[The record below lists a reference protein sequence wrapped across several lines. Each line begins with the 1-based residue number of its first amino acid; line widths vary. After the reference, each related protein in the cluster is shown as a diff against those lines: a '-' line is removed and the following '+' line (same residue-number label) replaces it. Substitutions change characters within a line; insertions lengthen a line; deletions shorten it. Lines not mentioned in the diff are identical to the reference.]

1 MRLIYSGNFV
11 AKLVFARRIFPALG
25 NANEF
30 SLLSLN
36 GKIVMSKT
44 AYHITLKGYV
54 GGYDFDRST
63 VDKELAK
70 NEGKQV
76 NVLIDSL
83 GGSLATGLS
92 ISAAF
97 KNHGN
102 VNVHFVGLNAS
113 AATIASLGAA
123 HISID
128 AGAMYLV
135 HKCSMAFFEWGSL
148 NSDQFATLIAD
159 FEKIKADL
167 DKLDLNVAQIYAKK
181 CRKPT
186 ADLLALMK
194 VGGWLTAKEALD
206 WGFVD
211 EITDLDDEPAPKL
224 TDALASA
231 MASEGMPIPNIP
243 LAETDREGLFG
254 KFLTAIASLF
264 RSPSNSISTAM
275 IKTYTFLS
283 AILADNPLTVN
294 DGKAAITAAQLDC
307 IEDALADKDRLC
319 NEQKKT
325 IEERDATITDLQ
337 AKLAAKPAASTTAVV
352 EDGKPGGDA
361 PKNDVE
367 QFVDTYNSARALYNG
382 V

>member
-1 MRLIYSGNFV
+1 M
-11 AKLVFARRIFPALG
+11 P
-25 NANEF
+25 
-30 SLLSLN
+30 
-36 GKIVMSKT
+36 KT
-44 AYHITLKGYV
+44 TYNISLKGYV
-54 GGYDFDRST
+54 GGYDFDRAT

-159 FEKIKADL
+159 CEKIKADL

-181 CRKPT
+181 CRKPV

-243 LAETDREGLFG
+243 LADTDREGLFG

-264 RSPSNSISTAM
+264 KPSTNPITTAM

-307 IEDALADKDRLC
+307 IEDALAEKDRLC

-325 IEERDATITDLQ
+325 IEERDATSADLQ

-352 EDGKPGGDA
+352 EDSKPGGDA

-367 QFVDTYNSARALYNG
+367 QFVDTYNSARALYDE

>member
-1 MRLIYSGNFV
+1 M
-11 AKLVFARRIFPALG
+11 P
-25 NANEF
+25 
-30 SLLSLN
+30 
-36 GKIVMSKT
+36 KT
-44 AYHITLKGYV
+44 AYNISLKGYV
-54 GGYDFDRST
+54 GGADFDRTT
-63 VDKELAK
+63 VDKTLAQ

-135 HKCSMAFFEWGSL
+135 HQCSMAFFEWGSL
-148 NSDQFATLIAD
+148 NSAQFATLIAD
-159 FEKIKADL
+159 CEKIKADL
-167 DKLDLNVAQIYAKK
+167 DKLDLNCAQLYAARCK
-181 CRKPT
+181 RKPE
-186 ADLLALMK
+186 DLLALMK
-194 VGGWLTAKEALD
+194 AGGWLTAKEALD

-211 EITDLDDEPAPKL
+211 EITDLADEPAPKL

-243 LAETDREGLFG
+243 LSESDKESAFA
-254 KFLTAIASLF
+254 KFISALTSF
-264 RSPSNSISTAM
+264 FKPSTNPISTAM

-283 AILADNPLTVN
+283 AILADKPLTVK
-294 DGKAAITAAQLDC
+294 DGAATVTAAQLDA
-307 IEDALADKDRLC
+307 IEDALAEKDRIC

-325 IEERDATITDLQ
+325 IADLQ
-337 AKLAAKPAASTTAVV
+337 AKLAAKPAEASSQVV
-352 EDGKPGGDA
+352 EDNKPSGSAG

-367 QFVDTYNSARALYNG
+367 QFVETYNSAKKLFDE

>member
-1 MRLIYSGNFV
+1 M
-11 AKLVFARRIFPALG
+11 P
-25 NANEF
+25 
-30 SLLSLN
+30 
-36 GKIVMSKT
+36 KT
-44 AYHITLKGYV
+44 TYQISLKGYV
-54 GGYDFDRST
+54 GGYDFDRAT

-70 NEGKQV
+70 NDGKQV

-148 NSDQFATLIAD
+148 NSDQFTTLIAD
-159 FEKIKADL
+159 CEKIKADL
-167 DKLDLNVAQIYAKK
+167 DKLDLNCAQLYAARCK
-181 CRKPT
+181 RKPE
-186 ADLLALMK
+186 DLIALMK
-194 VGGWLTAKEALD
+194 VGGWLTSKEAHD

-211 EITDLDDEPAPKL
+211 EITDLADEPAPKL

-243 LAETDREGLFG
+243 VADADRDGRFG
-254 KFLTAIASLF
+254 KFLTAIVSLF
-264 RSPSNSISTAM
+264 KPSTNPITTAM
-275 IKTYTFLS
+275 IKTYTYLS
-283 AILADNPLTVN
+283 AILADKPLTVS
-294 DGKAAITAAQLDC
+294 DGTATVTVAQL
-307 IEDALADKDRLC
+307 DALADKNRLC
-319 NEQKKT
+319 DEQKKT
-325 IEERDATITDLQ
+325 IEQRDATIADLK
-337 AKLAAKPAASTTAVV
+337 AKLDKKPAEPSKQVV
-352 EDGKPGGDA
+352 EDNKPGGDPA

-367 QFVDTYNSARALYNG
+367 QFVDTYNSARALYNE

>member
-1 MRLIYSGNFV
+1 M
-11 AKLVFARRIFPALG
+11 P
-25 NANEF
+25 
-30 SLLSLN
+30 
-36 GKIVMSKT
+36 KT
-44 AYHITLKGYV
+44 AYHISLKGYV

-63 VDKELAK
+63 VDRELAK

-135 HKCSMAFFEWGSL
+135 HQCSMAFFEWGSL
-148 NSDQFATLIAD
+148 NSAQFATLIAD
-159 FEKIKADL
+159 CEKIKADL
-167 DKLDLNVAQIYAKK
+167 DKLDLNCAQLYAARCK
-181 CRKPT
+181 RKT
-186 ADLLALMK
+186 EDLLALMK

-211 EITDLDDEPAPKL
+211 EITDLADEPAPKL

-231 MASEGMPIPNIP
+231 MANAGMPIPNIP
-243 LAETDREGLFG
+243 IAESDKESAFA
-254 KFLTAIASLF
+254 KFIAALTSLF
-264 RSPSNSISTAM
+264 SAKAERQADNKPFTNPITTAM

-283 AILADNPLTVN
+283 AILADKPLTVK
-294 DGKAAITAAQLDC
+294 DGAATVTVAQLDA
-307 IEDALADKDRLC
+307 IEDALAEKDSLC
-319 NEQKKT
+319 NEQKLT
-325 IEERDATITDLQ
+325 IADLQ
-337 AKLAAKPAASTTAVV
+337 AKLDKQPAEPTKQVV
-352 EDGKPGGDA
+352 EDRKPGGDPA

-367 QFVDTYNSARALYNG
+367 QFVDTYNSARALYNE

>member
-1 MRLIYSGNFV
+1 
-11 AKLVFARRIFPALG
+11 
-25 NANEF
+25 
-30 SLLSLN
+30 
-36 GKIVMSKT
+36 MSKT
-44 AYHITLKGYV
+44 AYNISLKGYV
-54 GGYDFDRST
+54 GGYDFDRAT

-148 NSDQFATLIAD
+148 NSDQFTTLIAD
-159 FEKIKADL
+159 CEKIKADL

-194 VGGWLTAKEALD
+194 VGGWLTAKGALD

-211 EITDLDDEPAPKL
+211 EITDLDDEPAPKM

-231 MASEGMPIPNIP
+231 MANAGMPIPNIP
-243 LAETDREGLFG
+243 ISEADKESAFDR
-254 KFLTAIASLF
+254 FLTAITSLF
-264 RSPSNSISTAM
+264 KPSTNPITTAM

-283 AILADNPLTVN
+283 AILADKPLTVN
-294 DGKAAITAAQLDC
+294 DGKATVSTEQLDC
-307 IEDALADKDRLC
+307 IEDALAEKDRLC

-325 IEERDATITDLQ
+325 IEQRDATIADLK
-337 AKLAAKPAASTTAVV
+337 AKLVAKPAASTTTIV
-352 EDGKPGGDA
+352 EDNKPGGGEPA

-367 QFVDTYNSARALYNG
+367 AFVDTYNSARALFDE

>member
-1 MRLIYSGNFV
+1 
-11 AKLVFARRIFPALG
+11 
-25 NANEF
+25 
-30 SLLSLN
+30 LLSLN
-36 GKIVMSKT
+36 GKIAMPKT
-44 AYHITLKGYV
+44 TYNISLKGYV
-54 GGYDFDRST
+54 GGYDFDRAT

-159 FEKIKADL
+159 CEKIKADL

-181 CRKPT
+181 CRKPV

-243 LAETDREGLFG
+243 LADTDREGLFG

-264 RSPSNSISTAM
+264 KPSTNPITTAM

-307 IEDALADKDRLC
+307 IEDALAEKDRLC

-325 IEERDATITDLQ
+325 IEERDATIADLQ

-352 EDGKPGGDA
+352 EDSKPGGDA

-367 QFVDTYNSARALYNG
+367 QFVDTYNSARALYDE

>member
-1 MRLIYSGNFV
+1 
-11 AKLVFARRIFPALG
+11 
-25 NANEF
+25 
-30 SLLSLN
+30 
-36 GKIVMSKT
+36 MSKT
-44 AYHITLKGYV
+44 AYQISLKGYV
-54 GGYDFDRST
+54 GGYDFDRAT

-97 KNHGN
+97 RNHGN

-159 FEKIKADL
+159 CEKIKADL
-167 DKLDLNVAQIYAKK
+167 DKLDLNCAQLYAARCK
-181 CRKPT
+181 RKPE
-186 ADLLALMK
+186 DLLALMK
-194 VGGWLTAKEALD
+194 VGGWLSAKEALG

-211 EITDLDDEPAPKL
+211 EITDLADEPAPKL

-254 KFLTAIASLF
+254 KFLTAIASIF
-264 RSPSNSISTAM
+264 KPSTNPITTAM

-283 AILADNPLTVN
+283 AILADKPITVK
-294 DGKAAITAAQLDC
+294 DGTASVSTAQLDA
-307 IEDALADKDRLC
+307 IEAALADKDRIC

-325 IEERDATITDLQ
+325 IEERDATIADLQ
-337 AKLAAKPAASTTAVV
+337 AKLAAKPAASTTNVV
-352 EDGKPGGDA
+352 EDGKPGEA
-361 PKNDVE
+361 ETKTDVE
-367 QFVDTYNSARALYNG
+367 QYVDTYNSARALFNE

>member
-1 MRLIYSGNFV
+1 
-11 AKLVFARRIFPALG
+11 
-25 NANEF
+25 
-30 SLLSLN
+30 
-36 GKIVMSKT
+36 MSKT
-44 AYHITLKGYV
+44 AYNISLKGYV
-54 GGYDFDRST
+54 GGYDFDRAT

-159 FEKIKADL
+159 CEKIKADL

-181 CRKPT
+181 CSKPT

-283 AILADNPLTVN
+283 AILTDNPLAVN

-307 IEDALADKDRLC
+307 IEDALAEKDRLC

-325 IEERDATITDLQ
+325 IEERDATIADLQ
-337 AKLAAKPAASTTAVV
+337 AKLAAKPAASTTTVV
-352 EDGKPGGDA
+352 EDSKPGEA
-361 PKNDVE
+361 VTKTDVE
-367 QFVDTYNSARALYNG
+367 QYVDTYNSARALYNE

>member
-1 MRLIYSGNFV
+1 
-11 AKLVFARRIFPALG
+11 
-25 NANEF
+25 
-30 SLLSLN
+30 
-36 GKIVMSKT
+36 MSKT
-44 AYHITLKGYV
+44 AYNITLKGYV

-63 VDKELAK
+63 VDRELAK

-97 KNHGN
+97 RNHGN

-148 NSDQFATLIAD
+148 NSDQFTTLIAD
-159 FEKIKADL
+159 CEKIKADL
-167 DKLDLNVAQIYAKK
+167 DKLDLNCAQLYAARCK
-181 CRKPT
+181 RKPE
-186 ADLLALMK
+186 DLLALMK
-194 VGGWLTAKEALD
+194 VGGWLSAKEALD

-211 EITDLDDEPAPKL
+211 EITDLADEPAPKL

-243 LAETDREGLFG
+243 LSESDKESAFA
-254 KFLTAIASLF
+254 KFIAALTSLF
-264 RSPSNSISTAM
+264 SAKAERQADNKPSTNPITTAM

-283 AILADNPLTVN
+283 AILADKPLTVK
-294 DGKAAITAAQLDC
+294 DGAATVTVAQLDA
-307 IEDALADKDRLC
+307 IEDALAEKDRLC
-319 NEQKKT
+319 NEQKQT
-325 IEERDATITDLQ
+325 IADLQ
-337 AKLAAKPAASTTAVV
+337 AKLDKQPAEPTKQVV
-352 EDGKPGGDA
+352 EDSKPGGDPA

-367 QFVDTYNSARALYNG
+367 QFVDTYNSARALYNE

>member
-1 MRLIYSGNFV
+1 M
-11 AKLVFARRIFPALG
+11 P
-25 NANEF
+25 
-30 SLLSLN
+30 
-36 GKIVMSKT
+36 KI
-44 AYHITLKGYV
+44 AYNISLKGYV
-54 GGYDFDRST
+54 GGADFDRTT
-63 VDKELAK
+63 VDKTLAQ

-135 HKCSMAFFEWGSL
+135 HQCSMAFFEWGSL
-148 NSDQFATLIAD
+148 NSAQFATLIAD
-159 FEKIKADL
+159 CEKIKADL
-167 DKLDLNVAQIYAKK
+167 DKLDLNCAQLYAARCK
-181 CRKPT
+181 RKPE
-186 ADLLALMK
+186 DLLALMK
-194 VGGWLTAKEALD
+194 AGGWLTAREALD

-211 EITDLDDEPAPKL
+211 EITDLADEPAPKL

-243 LAETDREGLFG
+243 VAEADKDSAFSRFLAA
-254 KFLTAIASLF
+254 LTSF
-264 RSPSNSISTAM
+264 FKPSTNPISTAM

-283 AILADNPLTVN
+283 AILADKPLTVK
-294 DGKAAITAAQLDC
+294 DGAATVTTAQLDA
-307 IEDALADKDRLC
+307 IEDALAEKDRIY
-319 NEQKKT
+319 NEQKQN
-325 IEERDATITDLQ
+325 IADLQ
-337 AKLAAKPAASTTAVV
+337 AKLAAKPAEASSQVV
-352 EDGKPGGDA
+352 EDNKPSGSAG

-367 QFVDTYNSARALYNG
+367 QFVETYNSAKKLFDE

>member
-1 MRLIYSGNFV
+1 
-11 AKLVFARRIFPALG
+11 
-25 NANEF
+25 
-30 SLLSLN
+30 
-36 GKIVMSKT
+36 MSKT
-44 AYHITLKGYV
+44 AYNISLKGYV

-63 VDKELAK
+63 VDRELAK

-135 HKCSMAFFEWGSL
+135 HKCSMALFSALQSACGGYEWGSL

-159 FEKIKADL
+159 CEKIKADL
-167 DKLDLNVAQIYAKK
+167 DKLDLNCAQLYAARCK
-181 CRKPT
+181 RKT
-186 ADLLALMK
+186 EDLLALMK

-211 EITDLDDEPAPKL
+211 EITDLADEPAPKL

-231 MASEGMPIPNIP
+231 MANAGMPIPNIP
-243 LAETDREGLFG
+243 ISVTDEVAWLGQEPDKESAFAR
-254 KFLTAIASLF
+254 FLTAITSLF
-264 RSPSNSISTAM
+264 KPSTNPITTAM

-283 AILADNPLTVN
+283 AILADKPLTVN
-294 DGKAAITAAQLDC
+294 DGKATVSTEQLDC
-307 IEDALADKDRLC
+307 IEDALAEKDRLC

-325 IEERDATITDLQ
+325 IEQRDATIADLK
-337 AKLAAKPAASTTAVV
+337 AKLDAKPAASTTTVV
-352 EDGKPGGDA
+352 EDNKPGGEPA

-367 QFVDTYNSARALYNG
+367 AFVDTYNSARALFDE

>member
-1 MRLIYSGNFV
+1 MVSNRYHM
-11 AKLVFARRIFPALG
+11 A
-25 NANEF
+25 
-30 SLLSLN
+30 
-36 GKIVMSKT
+36 KT
-44 AYHITLKGYV
+44 AYHISLKGYV
-54 GGYDFDRST
+54 GGLDFDRST
-63 VDKELAK
+63 VDSTLAK
-70 NEGKQV
+70 NEGKEV

-97 KNHGN
+97 RNHGK

-135 HKCSMAFFEWGSL
+135 HQCSMAFFEWGCL
-148 NSDQFATLIAD
+148 NSAQFDTLIAD
-159 FEKIKADL
+159 CEKIKADL
-167 DKLDLNVAQIYAKK
+167 DKLDLNCAQLYARK

-211 EITDLDDEPAPKL
+211 EITDLADEPAPKL
-224 TDALASA
+224 TDSLASA
-231 MASEGMPIPNIP
+231 MANAGMPIPNIP
-243 LAETDREGLFG
+243 LAEQDRESAFG
-254 KFLTAIASLF
+254 KFLSAITSIFKSQTPNAM
-264 RSPSNSISTAM
+264 PSDTTT
-275 IKTYTFLS
+275 KTYSEEEYKAL
-283 AILADNPLTVN
+283 NQKLT
-294 DGKAAITAAQLDC
+294 
-307 IEDALADKDRLC
+307 DANALT
-319 NEQKKT
+319 ESQKKT
-325 IEERDATITDLQ
+325 IEDRDKTIADLQ
-337 AKLAAKPAASTTAVV
+337 AKLAAKPAVESKQVV
-352 EDGKPGGDA
+352 EDSKPGEQQ

-367 QFVDTYNSARALYNG
+367 QFVDTYNSARALFNE

>member
-1 MRLIYSGNFV
+1 
-11 AKLVFARRIFPALG
+11 
-25 NANEF
+25 
-30 SLLSLN
+30 
-36 GKIVMSKT
+36 MSKT
-44 AYHITLKGYV
+44 AYNISLKGYV
-54 GGYDFDRST
+54 GGYDFDRNT
-63 VDKELAK
+63 VDSVLAK

-102 VNVHFVGLNAS
+102 VAVHFVGLNAS

-135 HKCSMAFFEWGSL
+135 HKCSMAFFEWVSL
-148 NSDQFATLIAD
+148 NSDQFASLIAD
-159 FEKIKADL
+159 CEKVKADL
-167 DKLDLNVAQIYAKK
+167 DKLDQNCARLYAARCK
-181 CRKPT
+181 RKPE
-186 ADLLALMK
+186 DLLALMK
-194 VGGWLTAKEALD
+194 VGGWLSAKEALA

-243 LAETDREGLFG
+243 LSESEKESAFG
-254 KFLTAIASLF
+254 KFIAALTSFFKPNTVTNSLTTTM
-264 RSPSNSISTAM
+264 N
-275 IKTYTFLS
+275 KTYTFLC
-283 AILADNPLTVN
+283 AVL
-294 DGKAAITAAQLDC
+294 GITAIELTDKHASLTDEQLDS
-307 IEDALADKDRLC
+307 IEAALADKDKSVKDLTSSV
-319 NEQKKT
+319 EAKDKT
-325 IEERDATITDLQ
+325 IDSHVATIADKDKKIAELE
-337 AKLAAKPAASTTAVV
+337 AKLAAKPAASTTNVV
-352 EDGKPGGDA
+352 EDSKPVKTEAQTDIDDYVA
-361 PKNDVE
+361 TV
-367 QFVDTYNSARALYNG
+367 NSARELFNL

>member
-1 MRLIYSGNFV
+1 M
-11 AKLVFARRIFPALG
+11 P
-25 NANEF
+25 
-30 SLLSLN
+30 
-36 GKIVMSKT
+36 KI
-44 AYHITLKGYV
+44 AYNISLKGYV
-54 GGYDFDRST
+54 GGADFDRTT
-63 VDKELAK
+63 VDKTLAQ

-135 HKCSMAFFEWGSL
+135 HQCSMAFFEWGSL

-159 FEKIKADL
+159 CEKIKADL
-167 DKLDLNVAQIYAKK
+167 DKLDLNCAQLYARK

-211 EITDLDDEPAPKL
+211 EITDLADEPAPKL
-224 TDALASA
+224 TDSLASA
-231 MASEGMPIPNIP
+231 MANAGIPIPHIP
-243 LAETDREGLFG
+243 LAEPDKESAFA
-254 KFLTAIASLF
+254 KFISALTSFF
-264 RSPSNSISTAM
+264 RPNATVTNTLTTAM
-275 IKTYTFLS
+275 NKTYTFLCAVLGITALELTNNKASLSDEQLS
-283 AILADNPLTVN
+283 AIENHLADL
-294 DGKAAITAAQLDC
+294 GKKV
-307 IEDALADKDRLC
+307 EDRD
-319 NEQKKT
+319 KT
-325 IEERDATITDLQ
+325 IADLQ
-337 AKLAAKPAASTTAVV
+337 AKLAAKPAVESKQVV
-352 EDGKPGGDA
+352 EDSKPGEQQ

-367 QFVDTYNSARALYNG
+367 QFVDTYNSARALFDE

>member
-1 MRLIYSGNFV
+1 
-11 AKLVFARRIFPALG
+11 
-25 NANEF
+25 
-30 SLLSLN
+30 
-36 GKIVMSKT
+36 MSKT
-44 AYHITLKGYV
+44 AYNISLKGYV

-63 VDKELAK
+63 VDRELAK

-97 KNHGN
+97 RNHGN

-123 HISID
+123 RISID

-159 FEKIKADL
+159 CEKIKADL
-167 DKLDLNVAQIYAKK
+167 DKLDLNCAQLYASRCK
-181 CRKPT
+181 RKT
-186 ADLLALMK
+186 EDLLALMK

-211 EITDLDDEPAPKL
+211 EITDLADEPAPKL

-231 MASEGMPIPNIP
+231 MANAGMPIPNIP
-243 LAETDREGLFG
+243 VAEIDKDSAFSRFLAA
-254 KFLTAIASLF
+254 LTSF
-264 RSPSNSISTAM
+264 FKPSTNPITTAM
-275 IKTYTFLS
+275 IKTYTFFVGYPRRQT
-283 AILADNPLTVN
+283 ADRERRCSYGYSGAARRDRRRSRRERPPLQR
-294 DGKAAITAAQLDC
+294 A
-307 IEDALADKDRLC
+307 EADYRRLTGEARQDSGGAVEAGC
-319 NEQKKT
+319 RGQQARRTRSQK
-325 IEERDATITDLQ
+325 RCRGL
-337 AKLAAKPAASTTAVV
+337 
-352 EDGKPGGDA
+352 
-361 PKNDVE
+361 
-367 QFVDTYNSARALYNG
+367 R
-382 V
+382 

>member
-1 MRLIYSGNFV
+1 M
-11 AKLVFARRIFPALG
+11 P
-25 NANEF
+25 
-30 SLLSLN
+30 
-36 GKIVMSKT
+36 KT
-44 AYHITLKGYV
+44 TYNISLKGYV
-54 GGYDFDRST
+54 GGYDFDRAT

-102 VNVHFVGLNAS
+102 VNVHFVGMNAS

-159 FEKIKADL
+159 CEKIKADL

-325 IEERDATITDLQ
+325 IEERDATIADLQ

-352 EDGKPGGDA
+352 EDSKPGGDA

-367 QFVDTYNSARALYNG
+367 QFVDTYNSARALYNE

>member
-1 MRLIYSGNFV
+1 
-11 AKLVFARRIFPALG
+11 
-25 NANEF
+25 
-30 SLLSLN
+30 
-36 GKIVMSKT
+36 MSKT
-44 AYHITLKGYV
+44 AYHISLKGYV

-63 VDKELAK
+63 VDRELAK
-70 NEGKQV
+70 SEGKQV

-97 KNHGN
+97 RNHGN

-159 FEKIKADL
+159 CEKIKADL
-167 DKLDLNVAQIYAKK
+167 DKLDLNCAQLYAARCK
-181 CRKPT
+181 RKPE
-186 ADLLALMK
+186 DLLALMK
-194 VGGWLTAKEALD
+194 VGGWLSAKEALD

-211 EITDLDDEPAPKL
+211 EITDLADEPAPKL

-231 MASEGMPIPNIP
+231 MTNAGLPIPNIP
-243 LAETDREGLFG
+243 ISEADKESAFA
-254 KFLTAIASLF
+254 KFIAALTSF
-264 RSPSNSISTAM
+264 FKPSTNPITTAM

-283 AILADNPLTVN
+283 AILADKPITVK
-294 DGKAAITAAQLDC
+294 DGTASVSTAQLDA
-307 IEDALADKDRLC
+307 IEAALADKDRIC
-319 NEQKKT
+319 NEQKQTIEDRDKT
-325 IEERDATITDLQ
+325 IADLQ
-337 AKLAAKPAASTTAVV
+337 AKLAKQPAEPTKQVV
-352 EDGKPGGDA
+352 EDSKPGDNA

-367 QFVDTYNSARALYNG
+367 AFVETFNSAKVLYAE

>member
-1 MRLIYSGNFV
+1 MVQNSY
-11 AKLVFARRIFPALG
+11 AMP
-25 NANEF
+25 
-30 SLLSLN
+30 
-36 GKIVMSKT
+36 KI
-44 AYHITLKGYV
+44 AYNISLKGYV
-54 GGYDFDRST
+54 GGADFDRTT
-63 VDKELAK
+63 VDKTLAQ

-135 HKCSMAFFEWGSL
+135 HQCSMAFFEWGSL
-148 NSDQFATLIAD
+148 NSAQFATLIAD
-159 FEKIKADL
+159 CEKIKADL
-167 DKLDLNVAQIYAKK
+167 DKLDLNCAQLYAARCK
-181 CRKPT
+181 RKPE
-186 ADLLALMK
+186 DLLALMK
-194 VGGWLTAKEALD
+194 AGGWLTAKEALD

-211 EITDLDDEPAPKL
+211 EITDLADEPAPKL

-231 MASEGMPIPNIP
+231 MASEGMPIPNMPIAEADKESAFARF
-243 LAETDREGLFG
+243 LAA
-254 KFLTAIASLF
+254 LTSF
-264 RSPSNSISTAM
+264 FKPSTNPITTAM

-283 AILADNPLTVN
+283 AILADKPLTVK
-294 DGKAAITAAQLDC
+294 DGAATVTAAQLDA
-307 IEDALADKDRLC
+307 IEAALAEKDRLC
-319 NEQKKT
+319 NEQKQT
-325 IEERDATITDLQ
+325 IADLQ
-337 AKLAAKPAASTTAVV
+337 AKLAAKPAEASSQVV
-352 EDGKPGGDA
+352 EDNKPSGSAG

-367 QFVDTYNSARALYNG
+367 QFVETYNSAKKLFDE

>member
-1 MRLIYSGNFV
+1 M
-11 AKLVFARRIFPALG
+11 P
-25 NANEF
+25 
-30 SLLSLN
+30 
-36 GKIVMSKT
+36 KT
-44 AYHITLKGYV
+44 TYNISLKGYV
-54 GGYDFDRST
+54 GGYDFDLAT

-159 FEKIKADL
+159 CEKIKADL

-181 CRKPT
+181 CRKPV

-243 LAETDREGLFG
+243 LADTDREGLFG

-264 RSPSNSISTAM
+264 KPSTDPITTAM
-275 IKTYTFLS
+275 ITTYTFLS

-307 IEDALADKDRLC
+307 IEDALAEKDRLC

-325 IEERDATITDLQ
+325 IEERDATIADLQ

-352 EDGKPGGDA
+352 EDSKPGGDA

-367 QFVDTYNSARALYNG
+367 QFVDTYNSARALYDE